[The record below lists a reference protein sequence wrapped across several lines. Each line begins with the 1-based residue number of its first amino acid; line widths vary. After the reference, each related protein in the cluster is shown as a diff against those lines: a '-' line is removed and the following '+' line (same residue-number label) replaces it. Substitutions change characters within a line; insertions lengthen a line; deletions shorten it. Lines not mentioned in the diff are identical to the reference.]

1 MVFKFNIGD
10 LFYVKA
16 KAELYYIYDY
26 IYNTRTDNYSDY
38 IATGYKLILMNSSK
52 EIRIKKRYIS
62 ETALHAKILDQVWIR
77 YEAIR

>member
-16 KAELYYIYDY
+16 KAELYYIYD
-26 IYNTRTDNYSDY
+26 TRTDNYSYY